1 MNNMTKIKANVFIME
16 DYSEDQPKNYNG
28 ITYHTYAVVSNMC
41 YENEDCSDNP
51 VLEQDENIKN
61 KLDMEMKVLKIFQD
75 YLIENKI
82 IQQTTSY
89 IDIFDPVIAFEIDV
103 DDPYWIHTREGQAA
117 SRWIMD
123 KKFRLFF
130 TNLPHDYVQYEIM
143 PAFGGQTIIHKE
155 NDVIYEIKFLKW
167 SWC

>member
-1 MNNMTKIKANVFIME
+1 MNNMTKIKANVSIME
-16 DYSEDQPKNYNG
+16 DYSEDQPKIYNG
-28 ITYHTYAVVSNMC
+28 ITYHTYAVASDIY

-51 VLEQDENIKN
+51 VLEQDEKLEN
-61 KLDMEMKVLKIFQD
+61 KLDLEMTILKIFQD

-89 IDIFDPVIAFEIDV
+89 IDIFNPVIAFEIDV
-103 DDPYWIHTREGQAA
+103 DDPYWTQTREGRAA

-123 KKFRLFF
+123 KEFRLFF
-130 TNLPHDYVQYEIM
+130 TNLPHDYFQYDIM

-155 NDVIYEIKFLKW
+155 NDVVYEIKISKW
-167 SWC
+167 R

>member
-1 MNNMTKIKANVFIME
+1 MTKIKANVFIME
-16 DYSEDQPKNYNG
+16 DYSEEDKPENYNG
-28 ITYHTYAVVSNMC
+28 ITYHTYAVVSDMC

-51 VLEQDENIKN
+51 VLEQDEKLEN
-61 KLDMEMKVLKIFQD
+61 KLDLEMQVLKIFQD

-103 DDPYWIHTREGQAA
+103 DDPYWTQTREGRAA

-123 KKFRLFF
+123 KEFRLFF
-130 TNLPHDYVQYEIM
+130 TNLHHDYVQYEIM
-143 PAFGGQTIIHKE
+143 PAFGGQTIVHKE
-155 NDVIYEIKFLKW
+155 NDVIYEIKFSKW
-167 SWC
+167 RRR